1 MPAPLI
7 MAAVLACAF
16 TSAYAAE
23 TDSSD
28 EFDFLFDESFSESE
42 APEPETSLN
51 VVADEQSAVADSETA
66 EAQSEEAA
74 PTTTATASTRRRIE
88 EVIVTSQKTEQ
99 TLQEVPASVS
109 ALDGDFIR
117 ESGAFD
123 INKIQNYAPN
133 TEIRLSPTGGSFRIR
148 GLGSQSSNAATEPS
162 VGTVVDGVFYG
173 RSHFLYALFNDI
185 ERIEILRGPQGS
197 LFGKNTTAGVMNVA
211 TRKPGNETAGNV
223 DYLYGSY
230 GERAI
235 KPGLDIPIAET
246 FNVRY
251 SGVFQENPGVQ
262 FNTLLQRYE
271 RNIEQETHKLRAVW
285 DATENLSF
293 DWIHFRSVQ
302 GLNHNNF
309 QFHLLTPNMLALQQ
323 DYDPQVEANSRNDTL
338 SANVP
343 ARGDVEVESLQMNV
357 SMDLH
362 GLWDLYDTNITTIS
376 SWARH
381 ITYRRDIDADFG
393 PIPAIKDSLLEP
405 SPYEQ
410 LQQEVRFS
418 GAANSMFGWGGEVR
432 FVTGLFL
439 FNSELGAS
447 DIFELEDANATFEYI
462 AVANGSPPPTSPIP
476 AIGGLSLD
484 AIQALL
490 VNSVGQN
497 IPLSAEVTLDEDA
510 RSMAMFGQFEHKLSD
525 TLGWLFG
532 FRYGREKK
540 DGFFTSQSDSLPF
553 ADNLPPPLDENQ
565 PPSLIALIADQ
576 ENHETRVV
584 RDEED
589 LSPKLGFTWQPSD
602 EAGAYGTWS
611 RGFKSGGFNALPLN
625 DNNLEYEPERATSLE
640 LGYKGKLLDGA
651 MNLNFAIF
659 RTDFENLQLS
669 TFGGEGGGATFIIL
683 NAGEARSQ
691 GAEMDI
697 TWLPPI
703 PGSTVV
709 FNIGYAD
716 AFFTSYPNAPA
727 VAGTPDDPDTP
738 DYDESRFQD
747 LGGKPLPKA
756 SKWSAGISP
765 SFTLPLPFSDNYMNI
780 GVDVQYRSGAFLDVD
795 LDPVTYQSAITE
807 VNARVTFAGPE
818 QRAFFTIGG
827 QNLTDE
833 RILDEVLDQPL
844 AAGNYAAI
852 RRDNGR
858 FYTANLRY
866 EF

>member
-1 MPAPLI
+1 MRAHVFLTALLVCPVG
-7 MAAVLACAF
+7 AV
-16 TSAYAAE
+16 YAEAS
-23 TDSSD
+23 DNSD
-28 EFDFLFDESFSESE
+28 EFDFLFEEIAPETSESE
-42 APEPETSLN
+42 AAELELDFDAEPAESAESETPTEPAQE
-51 VVADEQSAVADSETA
+51 VTETA
-66 EAQSEEAA
+66 ETKAVV
-74 PTTTATASTRRRIE
+74 STRRRIE

-148 GLGSQSSNAATEPS
+148 GLGSQSTNAATEPS

-197 LFGKNTTAGVMNVA
+197 LFGKNTTAGVMNVT
-211 TRKPGNETAGNV
+211 TRKPGNETAGSI

-230 GERAI
+230 GERAV
-235 KPGLDIPIAET
+235 KPGLDIPISEQ
-246 FNVRY
+246 FNLRY
-251 SGVFQENPGVQ
+251 SGVFQENPGLQ
-262 FNTLLQRYE
+262 FNTLLNRFE
-271 RNIEQETHKLRAVW
+271 RNISQETHKLRAVY
-285 DATENLSF
+285 DASDSVTW
-293 DWIHFRSVQ
+293 DWIFFRSIQ

-309 QFHLLTPNMLALQQ
+309 QFHKLTPAMLDYQR
-323 DYDPQVEANSRNDTL
+323 DYDPLVEDDSHNDLL

-343 ARGDVEVESLQMNV
+343 ARGDVKVESAQMNV
-357 SMDLH
+357 EWDIP
-362 GLWDLYDTNITTIS
+362 GLWDLYDTNITSIT

-393 PIPAIKDSLLEP
+393 PSPVIKDSLISP
-405 SPYEQ
+405 SPFTQ
-410 LQQEVRFS
+410 LQQEIRFS
-418 GAANSMFGWGGEVR
+418 GAANDVFGWGGEVR

-439 FNSELGAS
+439 FHSKLAAS
-447 DIFELEDANATFEYI
+447 DLFELEDANATLGFF
-462 AVANGSPPPTSPIP
+462 AAANGAPSPTLPLP
-476 AIGGLSLD
+476 AIGGLSLND
-484 AIQALL
+484 LQAQL
-490 VNSVGQN
+490 VNAVGN
-497 IPLSAEVTLDEDA
+497 NVPLSAEVTLDEDA
-510 RSMAMFGQFEHKLSD
+510 RSAALFGQFEHDLSD

-532 FRYGREKK
+532 FRYGVDKK
-540 DGFFTSQSDSLPF
+540 DGFFTSQSDSQ
-553 ADNLPPPLDENQ
+553 AIKA
-565 PPSLIALIADQ
+565 IAGQ
-576 ENHETRVV
+576 EDHRTRVV
-584 RDEED
+584 RREED
-589 LSPKLGFTWQPSD
+589 LSPKLGFTWQPS
-602 EAGAYGTWS
+602 EQAGAYGTWS

-640 LGYKGKLLDGA
+640 LGYKGKLLDGS
-651 MNLNFAIF
+651 MNLNFAVF

-669 TFGGEGGGATFIIL
+669 TFGGEDGSTATFIIL
-683 NAGEARSQ
+683 NAGEARSE

-703 PGSTVV
+703 PGATVV

-716 AFFTSYPNAPA
+716 AYFTSYPEAPA
-727 VAGTPDDPDTP
+727 IAGTEDDPNTP

-747 LGGKPLPKA
+747 LQGKPLPKA
-756 SKWSAGISP
+756 SKWSAGLSP
-765 SFTLPLPFSDNYMNI
+765 SFTLPLPFSDNYMNV
-780 GVDVQYRSGAFLDVD
+780 GVDVQYRSGVFLDVD
-795 LDPVTYQSAITE
+795 LDPETYQGAITE

-818 QRAFFTIGG
+818 QRAFLTFGA

-844 AAGNYAAI
+844 ASGNYAAI